1 MKVEGRKAWVEGTI
15 ESLGTVHQDKEPTL
29 YVEAKGLFIEP
40 KYAAI
45 MKVARPFSPVVLTNA
60 ASHVKLISVALG
72 SIQSVKSNT
81 GVNWVI
87 IDYLSMITGQFPCSY
102 STR

>member
-15 ESLGTVHQDKEPTL
+15 ESLGTIHQDKDPTL

-45 MKVARPFSPVVLTNA
+45 MKVPRRLSLVVLTNA
-60 ASHVKLISVALG
+60 ASHVKLISLALG
-72 SIQSVKSNT
+72 SVQSVKSNAKSKL
-81 GVNWVI
+81 GNNRLFI
-87 IDYLSMITGQFPCSY
+87 EDNSSISL
-102 STR
+102 